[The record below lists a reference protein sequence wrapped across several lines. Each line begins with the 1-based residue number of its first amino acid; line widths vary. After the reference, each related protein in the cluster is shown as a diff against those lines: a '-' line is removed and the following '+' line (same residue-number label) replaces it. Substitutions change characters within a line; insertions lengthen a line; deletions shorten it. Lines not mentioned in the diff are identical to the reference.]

1 MFCLPLLPTRPLTDL
16 TIYMCLLRSRNCL
29 PFTSTLVHLVF
40 GGSVWLMHILCC
52 VCFILFFFV
61 MYLVCS
67 MLPVFLDCPF
77 LIEAVPITTK
87 VVSSNLV
94 HGEVYSIQHYVI
106 KFVSDW
112 RQVGGFHRVLRFPP
126 PIKLNATI

>member
-1 MFCLPLLPTRPLTDL
+1 MFCFPLLPTRPLTDL
-16 TIYMCLLRSRNCL
+16 TIYRCLIRSRKYL
-29 PFTSTLVHLVF
+29 PFTSPSVHLVF
-40 GGSVWLMHILCC
+40 CWVRVAHAYI
-52 VCFILFFFV
+52 VFCFILFVFV

-77 LIEAVPITTK
+77 LIESVPITTK

-94 HGEVYSIQHYVI
+94 HGVVYSIQHYVI
-106 KFVSDW
+106 MFIGDW
-112 RQVGGFHRVLRFPP
+112 RQVGSFHRVLRFPP